1 MSRWFRLYDDAIN
14 DPKILRLPDNARWQ
28 WVATLCIASKND
40 GVLPQLSDVA
50 LLLRMPLKKAA
61 AVLARLRAAELLD
74 ETEAGLRPH
83 NWDGRQYKSDNS
95 TERVRKHRASR
106 NVSGNGADAI
116 QQSLALSAATAPETD
131 TESETES
138 HNESCALAPCD
149 PSIAERDYFIR
160 GKALLGKNAGG
171 LLAKL
176 KAAKG
181 GNVALARAA
190 LETASTKENPKEY
203 IGGVLRAEAQGTA
216 QGAAQGAVHG
226 AKPLT
231 EFQRKQAE
239 TNDVRENL
247 KALANGGGGSGA
259 ADRLLSGD
267 PGERSEGLCGGP
279 GEDVLALPG
288 GAGDGGG

>member
-14 DPKILRLPDNARWQ
+14 DPKILRLPDAARWQ
-28 WVATLCIASKND
+28 WVAMLCVASKHD

-50 LLLRMPLKKAA
+50 LLLRMPPKKAA
-61 AVLARLRAAELLD
+61 ATLARLR
-74 ETEAGLRPH
+74 EAGLVDETDNGLVPH
-83 NWDGRQYKSDNS
+83 NWDGRQYKSDTS
-95 TERVRKHRASR
+95 TERVRKHRATRR
-106 NVSGNGADAI
+106 NVSPDGEETI

-131 TESETES
+131 TESDPES
-138 HNESCALAPCD
+138 LTDSCAVAPCD

-203 IGGVLRAEAQGTA
+203 IGGVLRAEAQGA
-216 QGAAQGAVHG
+216 GQGAAQGG
-226 AKPLT
+226 KPLT

-239 TNDVRENL
+239 TNDVRANL
-247 KALANGGGGSGA
+247 KSLADGCGGSGA
-259 ADRLLSGD
+259 ADRLLSHD
-267 PGERSEGLCGGP
+267 SGERSEGLCGGP

-288 GAGDGGG
+288 GAGGGGS

>member
-14 DPKILRLPDNARWQ
+14 DPKILRLPENARWQ

-40 GVLPQLSDVA
+40 GALPQLSDVA

-61 AVLARLRAAELLD
+61 NVLARLRAAELLD

-116 QQSLALSAATAPETD
+116 QQSLSLSAATPPETEPESETD
-131 TESETES
+131 T
-138 HNESCALAPCD
+138 ESCALAPCD

-203 IGGVLRAEAQGTA
+203 IGGVLRAEAQGA
-216 QGAAQGAVHG
+216 SQG

-279 GEDVLALPG
+279 GEDVLELPG
-288 GAGDGGG
+288 GAGKRGG